1 MEARVAPLIFE
12 SPAAL
17 KDFVGRE
24 IAVTDWLT
32 ITQERIN
39 LFAEATEDRQWIHLD
54 QVRAERDSPFK
65 TTIAHGFLTLSLI
78 PHMMQQAMKIRDGVR
93 MAVNY
98 GLNRVRFMSPV
109 RSGAQIRARI
119 VLLSFKEIAQDAVEA
134 VYTVTIECEG
144 SEKPCCVAESIVR
157 YYS

>member
-1 MEARVAPLIFE
+1 LAPLIFE
-12 SPAAL
+12 SSSAL

-32 ITQERIN
+32 ITQERIDV
-39 LFAEATEDRQWIHLD
+39 FAEATEDRQWIHID
-54 QVRAERDSPFK
+54 RERAERESPFK
-65 TTIAHGFLTLSLI
+65 ATIAHGFLTLSLVS
-78 PHMMQQAMKIRDGVR
+78 HFMQQAIKIRDGLR

-98 GLNRVRFMSPV
+98 GLNRVRFTSPV
-109 RSGAQIRARI
+109 RSGSRIRARI
-119 VLLSFKEIAQDAVEA
+119 VLLSFKDLEQQSVEA
-134 VYTVTIECEG
+134 VFTVTIESEG

>member
-1 MEARVAPLIFE
+1 MAPTLLASIQ
-12 SPAAL
+12 AL

-24 IAVTDWLT
+24 IALSDWLT

-39 LFAEATEDRQWIHLD
+39 LFAEATEDRQWIHVD
-54 QVRAERDSPFK
+54 RPRAERESPFK

-78 PHMMQQAMKIRDGVR
+78 AHFMQQAIRLQTPPR

-98 GLNRVRFMSPV
+98 GLNRVRFVSPV
-109 RSGAQIRARI
+109 HSGALVRARI
-119 VLLSFKEIAQDAVEA
+119 VLLTLKDIVPDTVEA
-134 VYTVTIECEG
+134 VYAVTMECEG

-157 YYS
+157 YYR

>member
-1 MEARVAPLIFE
+1 VAPTLLA
-12 SPAAL
+12 SVQAL

-24 IAVTDWLT
+24 IALSDWLA

-39 LFAEATEDRQWIHLD
+39 LFAEATEDRQWIHVD
-54 QVRAERDSPFK
+54 RARAERESPFK
-65 TTIAHGFLTLSLI
+65 TTIAHGFLTLSLVA
-78 PHMMQQAMKIRDGVR
+78 HFMQQAIRLQTPPR

-98 GLNRVRFMSPV
+98 GLNRVRFTSPV
-109 RSGAQIRARI
+109 HSGASVRARI
-119 VLLSFKEIAQDAVEA
+119 VLLTLKDIPPDAVEA
-134 VYTVTIECEG
+134 VYAVTLECAG

>member
-1 MEARVAPLIFE
+1 VAPLIFE
-12 SPAAL
+12 SPSAL

-54 QVRAERDSPFK
+54 RERAERESPFK

-78 PHMMQQAMKIRDGVR
+78 PHLMQQAMKIRDGLR
-93 MAVNY
+93 LAVNY
-98 GLNRVRFMSPV
+98 GLNRVRFTSPV
-109 RSGAQIRARI
+109 RSGARIRARI
-119 VLLSFKEIAQDAVEA
+119 LLLSLKEIAQDAVEV

>member
-1 MEARVAPLIFE
+1 VAPLIFE
-12 SPAAL
+12 SPGAL

-39 LFAEATEDRQWIHLD
+39 LFAEATEDRQWIHVD
-54 QVRAERDSPFK
+54 RERAERESPFK

-78 PHMMQQAMKIRDGVR
+78 PHLMQEAMKIRDGLR

-109 RSGAQIRARI
+109 RSGARIRARI
-119 VLLSFKEIAQDAVEA
+119 VLLSLKEIAQDAVEV

>member
-1 MEARVAPLIFE
+1 MAPTVIT
-12 SPAAL
+12 SVTDL

-24 IAVTDWLT
+24 IAVSDWLT

-39 LFAEATEDRQWIHLD
+39 SFAEATEDRQWIHID
-54 QVRAERDSPFK
+54 TERAERESPFK
-65 TTIAHGFLTLSLI
+65 GTIAHGFLTLSLVA
-78 PHMMQQAMKIRDGVR
+78 HFMQQAIKIQGGLR

-98 GLNRVRFMSPV
+98 GLNRVRFTAPV
-109 RSGAQIRARI
+109 RSGSRIRARI
-119 VLLSFKEIAQDAVEA
+119 VLLSLKNITEDAVEA
-134 VYTVTIECEG
+134 IYAITIEREG

>member
-1 MEARVAPLIFE
+1 VSPFIFE
-12 SPAAL
+12 TPAAL

-24 IAVTDWLT
+24 IAVSDWLT

-54 QVRAERDSPFK
+54 RERAERESPFK

-78 PHMMQQAMKIRDGVR
+78 PHLMQQAMKIRDGLR

-98 GLNRVRFMSPV
+98 GLNRVRFTAPV
-109 RSGAQIRARI
+109 RTGARIRARI
-119 VLLSFKEIAQDAVEA
+119 VLLSLKEIAQDAVEV
-134 VYTVTIECEG
+134 VYTVTIESEG